1 MNRNFE
7 TSSKR
12 TRIAAA
18 LVAVLC
24 SVLVAS
30 GIEGLAGHY
39 QAQSQLA
46 GQPTA
51 QVAQR

>member
-1 MNRNFE
+1 MNRNFQAS
-7 TSSKR
+7 TRR
-12 TRIAAA
+12 TRVALA

-30 GIEGLAGHY
+30 GIEGLAGYY